1 MADLEMTEFSEDA
14 AVEFVL
20 QHLPEEF
27 KDGMNRSTVLDIIIY
42 LYDYFENN
50 GLLDLSNMESEADE
64 EKMIDYIMKR
74 TRRQFSPE
82 ALLAVIR
89 LEDEYENSINDF

>member
-1 MADLEMTEFSEDA
+1 MADLEMTDFSEDA

-42 LYDYFENN
+42 LYDYFE
-50 GLLDLSNMESEADE
+50 
-64 EKMIDYIMKR
+64 
-74 TRRQFSPE
+74 
-82 ALLAVIR
+82 
-89 LEDEYENSINDF
+89 DFVHP